1 MSSED
6 IKLVIVG
13 ESKVGKTSVI
23 EQFNYGKLYP
33 EGAKNELKVYKNM
46 KTDLHIIEINKNKEN
61 TDIIKLFAKGA
72 KAFILIYDITNENSF
87 KELKNWYDILKEF
100 GVPFYVVANKN
111 DLEDKKVKD
120 EDAKEFAESIKAE
133 FVSVNAKDNDC
144 ITKFFKSIEEKF
156 KNK

>member
-6 IKLVIVG
+6 IKIVIVG
-13 ESKVGKTSVI
+13 EAKVGKTSVI
-23 EQFNYGKLYP
+23 DQFKYGIFSRT
-33 EGAKNELKVYKNM
+33 KNELKVYKNM
-46 KTDLHIIEINKNKEN
+46 KTDLYITEINTNKEN
-61 TDIIKLFAKGA
+61 RDIIKIFAKGA
-72 KAFILIYDITNENSF
+72 KAFILMYDITNENSF

-144 ITKFFKSIEEKF
+144 ITNFFKSIEEKF